1 MVNREPLQDS
11 VVTRCIKN
19 CFSCHRVCLETLHHC
34 FSQKDT
40 HFQGR
45 HLAIM
50 QMCAEA
56 CELAAKMMIAD
67 IQFHRQ
73 SCVVAFELC
82 EACAEVCGRYENNAE
97 MKKCADSCRQC
108 AESCR
113 GLTGTAVNITYS
125 NEKGQ
130 KPQEKYQ

>member
-1 MVNREPLQDS
+1 MQDS
-11 VVTRCIKN
+11 ETAHCIKN
-19 CFSCHRVCLETLHHC
+19 CLSSHRVCLETLHYC
-34 FSQKDT
+34 LSQKST

-45 HLAIM
+45 HIAIM
-50 QMCAEA
+50 EMCAEA

-82 EACAEVCGRYENNAE
+82 TACAEECEKYEVDAKMLRCAE
-97 MKKCADSCRQC
+97 FCRTS

-113 GLTGTAVNITYS
+113 GMMGTAVHIPAATSVNAR
-125 NEKGQ
+125 GQ
-130 KPQEKYQ
+130 RLQGIDQ